1 MNKMPLNETL
11 GHLIERISKEFPDN
25 EALVYPDQ
33 NIRLTYKQFN
43 DEVDRVAKSLLAL
56 KITKGD
62 HVSIWST
69 NVPEWPILMFS
80 LAKIGAVL
88 VTVNTN
94 YKSHELEY
102 LLKQSDSKAIF
113 LIDKFKTSE
122 YFNWLKKVLDDAVW
136 LGEGKLESK
145 KIPMLKNVILFD
157 GPTSDHALNYKDF
170 REMGKDIPDAE
181 LDKIKKTLSEY
192 DVVNMQYTS
201 GTTGFPKGVMLT
213 HHNIAN
219 NAYLIGNQMKLSEKD
234 RMCIPVPFFHCF
246 GCVLGILTAVTHGT
260 TILPLVTFDAEDV
273 LKLVSN
279 EKCTVLHGV
288 PTMFIAE
295 LGVENR
301 QKYDTKSLRTG
312 IMAGSPCPVEVMN
325 KVINDM
331 HCAQITIAYGLTENS
346 PVITM
351 TSVDDDVAHR
361 TTTVGRVLPPME
373 MRIVNLETELDCN
386 PGEQGEVIMSGE
398 CVMTG
403 YYKMEKENE
412 AAIRNG
418 WLHSGDLGVV
428 DEDGYLKITGRI
440 KDMIIRGG
448 ENVYPREIEEF
459 LYTHPKISD
468 VQVVGVPDQKYG
480 EQVLAAIKLKEGE
493 TATEEEIKDFCMQ
506 NIARYKQPYYVVFVN
521 NYPMTASGKIQKFK
535 LRDEMVKKLNLGK
548 LEGLNNNTE

>member
-1 MNKMPLNETL
+1 MNKMPLNDTL
-11 GHLIERISKEFPDN
+11 GQLIERISKEFPDN
-25 EALVYPDQ
+25 EALVYPDL

-43 DEVDRVAKSLLAL
+43 DEVDKVAKSLLAMNI
-56 KITKGD
+56 KKGD

-69 NVPEWPILMFS
+69 NIPEWPVLMFS

-113 LIDKFKTSE
+113 LIDKFKSSE
-122 YFNWLKKVLDDAVW
+122 YFNWLKKVLDDAEW
-136 LGEGKLESK
+136 LGKGKLESK
-145 KIPMLKNVILFD
+145 KIPMLKNVVLFD
-157 GPTSDHALNYKDF
+157 GPTSEHALSYKDF
-170 REMGKDIPDAE
+170 REMGKDISDAE
-181 LDKIKKTLSEY
+181 LDEIKNTLKED

-213 HHNIAN
+213 HNNIAN
-219 NAYLIGNQMKLSEKD
+219 NAYLIGEQMKLSEKD

-246 GCVLGILTAVTHGT
+246 GCVLGILAAITHGT
-260 TILPLVTFDAEDV
+260 TMLPLVNFDAEEV
-273 LKLVSN
+273 LKLVN
-279 EKCTVLHGV
+279 DEKCTVLHGV

-301 QKYDTKSLRTG
+301 NKYDTKSLRTG

-331 HCAQITIAYGLTENS
+331 HCSQITIAYGLTENS

-361 TTTVGRVLPPME
+361 TTTVGKALPPMK
-373 MRIVNLETELDCN
+373 MKIVNPDSGMDCKL
-386 PGEQGEVIMSGE
+386 GEQGEIIMSGE
-398 CVMTG
+398 CVMIG
-403 YYKMEKENE
+403 YYKMEKETE
-412 AAIRNG
+412 SAIRNG
-418 WLHSGDLGVV
+418 WLHSGDLGVM

-448 ENVYPREIEEF
+448 ENIYPREIEEF
-459 LYTHPKISD
+459 LYTHPKIND

-480 EQVLAAIKLKEGE
+480 EQVLAAIILKEGE
-493 TATEEEIKDFCMQ
+493 IATPEEIKDFCMQ
-506 NIARYKQPYYVVFVN
+506 NIARHKQPYYVVFVN
-521 NYPMTASGKIQKFK
+521 SFPMTASGKIQKFK
-535 LRDEMVKKLNLGK
+535 LRDEMTKKLNI
-548 LEGLNNNTE
+548 

>member
-1 MNKMPLNETL
+1 MNEMPLNETL
-11 GHLIERISKEFPDN
+11 GQLIERISKEFPDT
-25 EALVYPDQ
+25 EALVYPDL

-43 DEVDRVAKSLLAL
+43 DEVDKVAKSLLAL
-56 KITKGD
+56 NIKKGD
-62 HVSIWST
+62 HVAIWST
-69 NVPEWPILMFS
+69 NVPEWPVLMFS

-94 YKSHELEY
+94 YRSFELEY
-102 LLKQSDSKAIF
+102 LLKQSDSTTIF
-113 LIDKFKTSE
+113 LIEKFKTSE

-136 LGEGKLESK
+136 LGKGKLESK
-145 KIPMLKNVILFD
+145 KIPMLKNVVLFD
-157 GPTSDHALNYKDF
+157 METSEYGLSYKDF
-170 REMGKDIPDAE
+170 KEMGKDIPDSRLAE
-181 LDKIKKTLSEY
+181 IKKTLKEE
-192 DVVNMQYTS
+192 DVVNIQYTS

-219 NAYLIGNQMKLSEKD
+219 NGYLIGRQMKLSEKD

-246 GCVLGILTAVTHGT
+246 GCVLGILAAVTHAT
-260 TILPLVTFDAEDV
+260 SMLPVVTFDAEEV
-273 LKLVSN
+273 LKLVNN

-301 QKYDTKSLRTG
+301 NKYDTKSLRTG

-351 TSVDDDVAHR
+351 TSVDDDLVHR
-361 TTTVGRVLPPME
+361 TTTVGRALSPMKLKLLNLATE
-373 MRIVNLETELDCN
+373 MDCN

-398 CVMTG
+398 CVMKG
-403 YYKMEKENE
+403 YYKMPEETE
-412 AAIRNG
+412 VAIRNG
-418 WLHSGDLGVV
+418 WLHSGDLGVM

-459 LYTHPKISD
+459 LYTHPKVSD

-480 EQVLAAIKLKEGE
+480 EQVLAAIKLKEGQ
-493 TATEEEIKDFCMQ
+493 TATPEEIKEFCLK
-506 NIARYKQPYYVVFVN
+506 NIARHNQPYYVIFVDSF
-521 NYPMTASGKIQKFK
+521 PMTASGKIQKYK
-535 LRDEMVKKLNLGK
+535 LRNEMAKKLNLGEFEAFK
-548 LEGLNNNTE
+548 SDTK

>member
-1 MNKMPLNETL
+1 MNKMPLNDTL
-11 GHLIERISKEFPDN
+11 GQLIERISKEFPDN

-43 DEVDRVAKSLLAL
+43 DEVDRVAKSLLAMNI
-56 KITKGD
+56 KKGD

-69 NVPEWPILMFS
+69 NVPEWAVLMFS

-122 YFNWLKKVLDDAVW
+122 YFNMLKKVLDDAIW
-136 LGEGKLESK
+136 LGSGKLESK
-145 KIPMLKNVILFD
+145 KIPMLKNVVLFD
-157 GPTSDHALNYKDF
+157 GPTSEHALSYKDF
-170 REMGKDIPDAE
+170 REMCKDISDTE
-181 LDKIKKTLSEY
+181 LDEIKKTLKED

-219 NAYLIGNQMKLSEKD
+219 NGYLIGEQMKLSEKD

-246 GCVLGILTAVTHGT
+246 GCVLGILAAVTHGT
-260 TILPLVTFDAEDV
+260 TMLPLVTFDAEEV
-273 LKLVSN
+273 LKLVSD

-301 QKYDTKSLRTG
+301 HKYDTKSLRTG
-312 IMAGSPCPVEVMN
+312 IMAGSPCPAEIMN
-325 KVINDM
+325 KVINEM
-331 HCAQITIAYGLTENS
+331 HCSQITIAYGLTENS

-351 TSVDDDVAHR
+351 TSVDDDVVHR
-361 TTTVGRVLPPME
+361 TTTVGRVLPPMK
-373 MRIVNLETELDCN
+373 MRVVSLETGLDCK

-398 CVMTG
+398 CVMIG
-403 YYKMEKENE
+403 YYKMEKETE
-412 AAIRNG
+412 WAIRNG

-468 VQVVGVPDQKYG
+468 VQVIGVPDQKYG
-480 EQVLAAIKLKEGE
+480 EQILAAIKLKDGE
-493 TATEEEIKDFCMQ
+493 TATPDEFKDFCMQ
-506 NIARYKQPYYVVFVN
+506 NIARHKQPYYVVFVD

-535 LRDEMVKKLNLGK
+535 LRDEMVKKLNLEK
-548 LEGLNNNTE
+548 LEGLNNTAE

>member
-1 MNKMPLNETL
+1 Y
-11 GHLIERISKEFPDN
+11 PDN
-25 EALVYPDQ
+25 EALVYPDL

-43 DEVDRVAKSLLAL
+43 EEVDRIAKALLAL
-56 KITKGD
+56 GITKGD

-69 NVPEWPILMFS
+69 NVPEWPILMFA
-80 LAKIGAVL
+80 LAKVGAVL
-88 VTVNTN
+88 ITVNTN

-122 YFNWLKKVLDDAVW
+122 YFNWLIKVLDDAKW
-136 LGEGKLESK
+136 LGGGKLESK
-145 KIPMLKNVILFD
+145 KLPMLKNVIIFD
-157 GPTSDHALNYKDF
+157 KETSDHALSYKDF
-170 REMGKDIPDAE
+170 RELGKDISDNE
-181 LDKIKKTLSEY
+181 LDDIQKTLSE
-192 DVVNMQYTS
+192 DEVINMQYTS

-219 NAYLIGNQMKLSEKD
+219 NAYLIGEQMKLTEKD

-246 GCVLGILTAVTHGT
+246 GCVLGILAAVTHAT
-260 TILPLVTFDAEDV
+260 TMLPLVTFNADDV
-273 LKLVSN
+273 LKLVSS

-301 QKYDTKSLRTG
+301 DSYDTRSLRTG

-325 KVINDM
+325 QVIKDM
-331 HCAQITIAYGLTENS
+331 HCSQITIAYGLTENS

-351 TSVDDDVAHR
+351 TSVDDDVVHR

-373 MRIVNLETELDCN
+373 MKIVSLETGLECK
-386 PGEQGEVIMSGE
+386 PGEQGEVVMAGE
-398 CVMTG
+398 CVMKG
-403 YYKMEKENE
+403 YYKMEKENKI
-412 AAIRNG
+412 AIRNG
-418 WLHSGDLGVV
+418 WLHSGDLGVM

-459 LYTHPKISD
+459 LYTHPKISN
-468 VQVVGVPDQKYG
+468 VQVIGVPDQKYG
-480 EQVLAAIKLKEGE
+480 EQVLAAIKLKDGVS
-493 TATEEEIKDFCMQ
+493 ATEEEIKDFCMQ
-506 NIARYKQPYYVVFVN
+506 NIARHKQPYYVVFVN
-521 NYPMTASGKIQKFK
+521 GYPMTASGKIQKFK
-535 LRDEMVKKLNLGK
+535 LREEMVTKLK
-548 LEGLNNNTE
+548 L

>member
-25 EALVYPDQ
+25 EALVYPDL

-69 NVPEWPILMFS
+69 NIPEWPILMFS

-94 YKSHELEY
+94 YKTHELEY

-122 YFNWLKKVLDDAVW
+122 YFNWLKKVLDDAIW
-136 LGEGKLESK
+136 LGKGKLESK

-157 GPTSDHALNYKDF
+157 KATSEHALSYKDF
-170 REMGKDIPDAE
+170 REMGKDISDAE
-181 LDKIKKTLSEY
+181 LDEIKKTLSEH
-192 DVVNMQYTS
+192 DVINMQYTS

-219 NAYLIGNQMKLSEKD
+219 NGYLIGRQMKLSEKD

-246 GCVLGILTAVTHGT
+246 GCVLGILSAVTHGT
-260 TILPLVTFDAEDV
+260 TMLPLVTFDAEEV
-273 LKLVSN
+273 LKLVNN

-301 QKYDTKSLRTG
+301 HKYDTKSLRTG

-325 KVINDM
+325 KVIKDM
-331 HCAQITIAYGLTENS
+331 HCSQITIAYGLTENS

-361 TTTVGRVLPPME
+361 TTTVGRVLPPMK
-373 MRIVNLETELDCN
+373 MRIVNLETELDCK

-412 AAIRNG
+412 VAIRKG

-428 DEDGYLKITGRI
+428 DEEGYLKITGRI

-468 VQVVGVPDQKYG
+468 VQVIGVPDQKYG
-480 EQVLAAIKLKEGE
+480 EQVLAAIKLQDGE
-493 TATEEEIKDFCMQ
+493 TATPEEIKDFCMQ
-506 NIARYKQPYYVVFVN
+506 NIARHKQPYYVVFVN

-535 LRDEMVKKLNLGK
+535 LRNEMVKKLNLG
-548 LEGLNNNTE
+548 N

>member
-1 MNKMPLNETL
+1 MNKMPLNDTL
-11 GHLIERISKEFPDN
+11 GQLIERISKEFLDN
-25 EALVYPDQ
+25 EALVYPDL

-43 DEVDRVAKSLLAL
+43 DEVDKVAKSLLAMNI
-56 KITKGD
+56 KKGD

-69 NVPEWPILMFS
+69 NVPEWPVLMFS

-102 LLKQSDSKAIF
+102 LLKQSDTKAIF

-122 YFNWLKKVLDDAVW
+122 YFNWLKKVLDDATW
-136 LGEGKLESK
+136 LGNGKLESK
-145 KIPMLKNVILFD
+145 KIPMLKNVVLFD
-157 GPTSDHALNYKDF
+157 GPTSEHALSYKDF
-170 REMGKDIPDAE
+170 REMGKDISDAE
-181 LDKIKKTLSEY
+181 LDEIKKTLKED
-192 DVVNMQYTS
+192 DVINMQYTS

-219 NAYLIGNQMKLSEKD
+219 NAYLIGEQMKLSEKD

-246 GCVLGILTAVTHGT
+246 GCVLGILAAITHGT
-260 TILPLVTFDAEDV
+260 TMLPLVNFDAEEV

-295 LGVENR
+295 LAVENR
-301 QKYDTKSLRTG
+301 NKYDTKSLRTG

-325 KVINDM
+325 KVINEM
-331 HCAQITIAYGLTENS
+331 HCSQITIAYGLTENS

-361 TTTVGRVLPPME
+361 TTTVGRALPPMK
-373 MRIVNLETELDCN
+373 MRIINLETGLDCM

-403 YYKMEKENE
+403 YYKMEKETE
-412 AAIRNG
+412 SAIRNG

-493 TATEEEIKDFCMQ
+493 TVTPEEIKEFCMQ
-506 NIARYKQPYYVVFVN
+506 NIARHKQPHYVVFVN
-521 NYPMTASGKIQKFK
+521 SFPMTASGKIQKFK
-535 LRDEMVKKLNLGK
+535 LRDEMVKKLNL
-548 LEGLNNNTE
+548 

>member
-11 GHLIERISKEFPDN
+11 GHLIERIAREFPDN

-43 DEVDRVAKSLLAL
+43 AEVDRIAKSLLAL
-56 KITKGD
+56 NIKKGD

-94 YKSHELEY
+94 YKAHELEY
-102 LLKQSDSKAIF
+102 LLKQSDTKAIF
-113 LIDKFKTSE
+113 LIEKFKTSE
-122 YFNWLKKVLDDAVW
+122 YFNWLKQVLDDAEW
-136 LGEGKLESK
+136 LGKGKLESK
-145 KIPMLKNVILFD
+145 KLPVLKNVVLFD
-157 GPTSDHALNYKDF
+157 MPTSKHALSYQDF
-170 REMGKDIPDAE
+170 KEMGQDISDAE
-181 LDKIKKTLSEY
+181 LERIKKMSDEY
-192 DVVNMQYTS
+192 DVVNIQYTS

-219 NAYLIGNQMKLSEKD
+219 NGYLIGRQMKLSEKD

-246 GCVLGILTAVTHGT
+246 GCVLGILAAVTHGT
-260 TILPLVTFDAEDV
+260 TMLPLVSFDAEEV
-273 LKLVSN
+273 LKLVDK
-279 EKCTVLHGV
+279 ERCTVLHGV

-301 QKYDTKSLRTG
+301 QKYNTKSLRTG

-325 KVINDM
+325 QVIKDM
-331 HCAQITIAYGLTENS
+331 HCSQITIAYGLTENS

-351 TSVDDDVAHR
+351 TSVDDDIVHR
-361 TTTVGRVLPPME
+361 TTTVGRALNPMQLKLY
-373 MRIVNLETELDCN
+373 NPATGTDCS

-398 CVMTG
+398 CVMKG
-403 YYKMEKENE
+403 YYKMEEE
-412 AAIRNG
+412 TALAIRNG
-418 WLHSGDLGVV
+418 WLHSGDLGVM
-428 DEDGYLKITGRI
+428 DADGYLKITGRI

-448 ENVYPREIEEF
+448 ENIYPREIEEF
-459 LYTHPKISD
+459 LYTHPKIKD

-480 EQVLAAIKLKEGE
+480 EQVLAAIILKEGE
-493 TATEEEIKDFCMQ
+493 IASPEEIKDFCAR
-506 NIARYKQPYYVVFVN
+506 NIARHNQPYYVVFVKN
-521 NYPMTASGKIQKFK
+521 FPMTASGKIQKYK
-535 LRDEMVKKLNLGK
+535 LRDEMAKKFNLGK
-548 LEGLNNNTE
+548 FAAFNSDKE

>member
-1 MNKMPLNETL
+1 MKKMPLNETL

-43 DEVDRVAKSLLAL
+43 DEVDRIAKSLLAL

-69 NVPEWPILMFS
+69 NVPEWPILMFA

-122 YFNWLKKVLDDAVW
+122 YYNWLKKVLDDAKW
-136 LGEGKLESK
+136 LGNGKVESK

-157 GPTSDHALNYKDF
+157 EVPSENALSYKDF
-170 REMGKDIPDAE
+170 REMGKDISDAE
-181 LDKIKKTLSEY
+181 LDEIKKTLNED
-192 DVVNMQYTS
+192 DVINMQYTS

-219 NAYLIGNQMKLSEKD
+219 NGYLIGKQMKLTEKD

-246 GCVLGILTAVTHGT
+246 GCVLGILAAVTRGT
-260 TILPLVTFDAEDV
+260 TMLPLVTFDAEEV
-273 LKLVSN
+273 LKLVNN

-295 LGVENR
+295 LGVEGR
-301 QKYDTKSLRTG
+301 HKYDTTSLRTG

-325 KVINDM
+325 KVI
-331 HCAQITIAYGLTENS
+331 TE
-346 PVITM
+346 M
-351 TSVDDDVAHR
+351 LAHR
-361 TTTVGRVLPPME
+361 SLLP
-373 MRIVNLETELDCN
+373 
-386 PGEQGEVIMSGE
+386 
-398 CVMTG
+398 
-403 YYKMEKENE
+403 
-412 AAIRNG
+412 
-418 WLHSGDLGVV
+418 
-428 DEDGYLKITGRI
+428 
-440 KDMIIRGG
+440 
-448 ENVYPREIEEF
+448 
-459 LYTHPKISD
+459 
-468 VQVVGVPDQKYG
+468 
-480 EQVLAAIKLKEGE
+480 LA
-493 TATEEEIKDFCMQ
+493 
-506 NIARYKQPYYVVFVN
+506 
-521 NYPMTASGKIQKFK
+521 
-535 LRDEMVKKLNLGK
+535 
-548 LEGLNNNTE
+548 

>member
-1 MNKMPLNETL
+1 MKKMPLNETL

-43 DEVDRVAKSLLAL
+43 EEVDRVAKSLLAL
-56 KITKGD
+56 NITKGD

-69 NVPEWPILMFS
+69 NIPEWPILMFA

-122 YFNWLKKVLDDAVW
+122 YYNWLKKVLDDATW
-136 LGEGKLESK
+136 LGNGKVESK

-157 GPTSDHALNYKDF
+157 DVANEQALSYKDF
-170 REMGKDIPDAE
+170 REMGKDISDAE
-181 LDKIKKTLSEY
+181 LDEIKKTLSED
-192 DVVNMQYTS
+192 DVINMQYTS

-219 NAYLIGNQMKLSEKD
+219 NGYLIGKQMKLTEKD

-246 GCVLGILTAVTHGT
+246 GCVLGILAAVTHGT
-260 TILPLVTFDAEDV
+260 TMLPLVTFDAEGV

-295 LGVENR
+295 LGVEGR
-301 QKYDTKSLRTG
+301 DRYDTTSLRTG

-325 KVINDM
+325 KVIKDM
-331 HCAQITIAYGLTENS
+331 HCSQITIAYGLTENS

-351 TSVDDDVAHR
+351 TSVDDDVEHR

-373 MRIVNLETELDCN
+373 MRIVNLETELDCK
-386 PGEQGEVIMSGE
+386 PGEQGEVLMAGE
-398 CVMTG
+398 CVMMG

-412 AAIRNG
+412 VAIRNG

-459 LYTHPKISD
+459 LYTHPKIID
-468 VQVVGVPDQKYG
+468 VQVIGVPDEKYG
-480 EQVLAAIKLKEGE
+480 EQVLAAIKLKDGE
-493 TATEEEIKDFCMQ
+493 TLTPEEIKDFCME
-506 NIARYKQPYYVVFVN
+506 NIARHKQPYYIEFVN

-535 LRDEMVKKLNLGK
+535 LRDEMVKKLNLG
-548 LEGLNNNTE
+548 N

>member
-1 MNKMPLNETL
+1 MNEMPLNETM
-11 GHLIERISKEFPDN
+11 GQLIERISKEFPDT
-25 EALVYPDQ
+25 EALVYPNL

-43 DEVDRVAKSLLAL
+43 DEIDSVAKSLLAL
-56 KITKGD
+56 NIKKGD
-62 HVSIWST
+62 HVAIWST
-69 NVPEWPILMFS
+69 NVPEWPVLMFS

-94 YKSHELEY
+94 YRSFELEY
-102 LLKQSDSKAIF
+102 LLKQSDSTTIF
-113 LIDKFKTSE
+113 LIEKFKTSE
-122 YFNWLKKVLDDAVW
+122 YFNWLKKVIDDAVW
-136 LGEGKLESK
+136 LGKGKLESK
-145 KIPMLKNVILFD
+145 KIPMLKNVVLFD
-157 GPTSDHALNYKDF
+157 METSEYALSYKDF
-170 REMGKDIPDAE
+170 KEMGKDITDSKLAE
-181 LDKIKKTLSEY
+181 IKKTLKEE
-192 DVVNMQYTS
+192 DVVNIQYTS

-219 NAYLIGNQMKLSEKD
+219 NGYLIGRQMKLSEKD

-246 GCVLGILTAVTHGT
+246 GCVLGILAAVTHAT
-260 TILPLVTFDAEDV
+260 TMLPVVTFDAEEV
-273 LKLVSN
+273 LKLVNN

-301 QKYDTKSLRTG
+301 NKYDTKSLRTG

-331 HCAQITIAYGLTENS
+331 NCAQITIAYGLTENS

-351 TSVDDDVAHR
+351 TSVDDDLVHR
-361 TTTVGRVLPPME
+361 TTTVGRALSPMKLKLLNLATE
-373 MRIVNLETELDCN
+373 MDCK

-398 CVMTG
+398 CVMKG
-403 YYKMEKENE
+403 YYKMPEETE
-412 AAIRNG
+412 MAIRHS
-418 WLHSGDLGVV
+418 WLHSGDLGVM

-493 TATEEEIKDFCMQ
+493 TATAEEIKEFCMK
-506 NIARYKQPYYVVFVN
+506 NIARHNQPYYVIFVDSF
-521 NYPMTASGKIQKFK
+521 PMTASGKIQKYK
-535 LRDEMVKKLNLGK
+535 LRNEMAKKLNLR
-548 LEGLNNNTE
+548 EVETSNSEA